1 MANETYD
8 NILQA
13 AKSLFIRKG
22 YTAASMREIAE
33 EAGIGK
39 ATIYHHFQ
47 DKETIFKTL
56 IAANIGKMH
65 QAYAAIEVESE
76 PRRRI
81 TVAAE
86 VTMQFLFESADL
98 LQIAR
103 REVPAAR
110 AEMLSNFSSLFAR
123 YTQMLEESIQ
133 QGIEAGTFRV
143 VDPKEAAVVFMTM
156 IQGNFALYY
165 LLGRRLE
172 SPEAAASR
180 LLDVYFNGILARS

>member
-13 AKSLFIRKG
+13 AKSLFLRKG

-56 IAANIGKMH
+56 ISTNIGKMH
-65 QAYAAIEVESE
+65 QAYGAIEVESE
-76 PRRRI
+76 PQRRI

-86 VTMQFLFESADL
+86 VSMQFLYESADL

-103 REVPAAR
+103 REIPTAR
-110 AEMLSNFSSLFAR
+110 AEMLTTYSSLFAR
-123 YTQMLEESIQ
+123 YTLMLEESIQ
-133 QGIEAGTFRV
+133 QGIEAGIFRA
-143 VDPKEAAVVFMTM
+143 VDPKEAALVFMTM

-165 LLGRRLE
+165 LLGKRLE
-172 SPEAAASR
+172 SPEGAASR
-180 LLDVYFNGILARS
+180 LLDVYFNGIKAAP